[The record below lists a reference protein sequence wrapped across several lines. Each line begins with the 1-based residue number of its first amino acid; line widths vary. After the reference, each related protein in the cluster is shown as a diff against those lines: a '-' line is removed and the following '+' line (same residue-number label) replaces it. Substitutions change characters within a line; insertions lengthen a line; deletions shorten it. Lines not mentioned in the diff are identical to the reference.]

1 MLRRSSSAPRPARA
15 VVLGIV
21 LLLTLFAVESAVHSV
36 HHLLQESDEASVC
49 LVATASSHL
58 AGTAVE
64 LVGVDLPPLPRLDLA
79 VSFQPSEPAVVGLRP
94 DQGRA
99 PPQVA

>member
-1 MLRRSSSAPRPARA
+1 MLCRLSLVPRLARA
-15 VVLGIV
+15 LVLGIALV
-21 LLLTLFAVESAVHSV
+21 VALFAVESAAHSV
-36 HHLLQESDEASVC
+36 HHLLQEPDEASAC
-49 LVATASSHL
+49 LVAAASSHL
-58 AGTAVE
+58 AATAVE
-64 LVGVDLPPLPRLDLA
+64 LVGVDLPPSPRLDLA